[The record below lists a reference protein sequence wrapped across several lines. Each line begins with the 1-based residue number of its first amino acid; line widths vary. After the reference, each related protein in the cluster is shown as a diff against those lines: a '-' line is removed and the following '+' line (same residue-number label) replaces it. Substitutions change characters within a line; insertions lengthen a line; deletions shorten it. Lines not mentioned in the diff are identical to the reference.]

1 MRIIAGEAKGR
12 ALVAPKGGGTR
23 PATDRI
29 REALFAIL
37 EPDLT
42 DAHVLDLFAGAGTMG
57 LEALSRGA
65 AHATFV
71 ERGAPALDALRR
83 NVDATRFADGAE
95 IVNANVVGFLDR
107 LESAAY
113 DIVFVDP
120 PFADVAVMEATLA
133 HPNLRRALAPN
144 AIVVARVLRKHP
156 PVLPAFAQLFR
167 TRRIG
172 EEDLLFLRYSGVGGG
187 G

>member
-1 MRIIAGEAKGR
+1 M
-12 ALVAPKGGGTR
+12 
-23 PATDRI
+23 
-29 REALFAIL
+29 
-37 EPDLT
+37 
-42 DAHVLDLFAGAGTMG
+42 
-57 LEALSRGA
+57 
-65 AHATFV
+65 

-83 NVDATRFADGAE
+83 NVEATRFSDRAE

-156 PVLPAFAQLFR
+156 PVLPAFAQLFG

>member
-12 ALVAPKGGGTR
+12 VLVAPKSGATR

-37 EPDLT
+37 EPDLA
-42 DAHVLDLFAGAGTMG
+42 DARVLDLFAGAGTMG

-71 ERGAPALDALRR
+71 ERAAPALEALKK
-83 NVDATRFADGAE
+83 NVAATRTGERAE

-107 LESAAY
+107 LGPAAY
-113 DIVFVDP
+113 DIAFVDP
-120 PFADVAVMEATLA
+120 PFADVAVMESTLA
-133 HPNLRRALAPN
+133 HPSFARALAPG
-144 AIVVARVLRKHP
+144 ATVIARILRKHP
-156 PVLPAFAQLFR
+156 PRLPPSAKLFR
-167 TRRIG
+167 TKQIG
-172 EEDLLFLRYSGVGGG
+172 EEDLLFLRYSDAGGG